1 MKLLF
6 KFSMVALGVAAI
18 FFPDFLSLV
27 DSDSLDIMQAVILF
41 PLVGGATTTQTV
53 QTLPQYLVI
62 PQGLGR
68 VTAIRVSV
76 LGESELV
83 NIEGGGAV
91 ALLAQYRKQSVFEFD
106 SAPPFI
112 IPLSN
117 GLIRGKNVQISVTL
131 TAGPNITLH
140 GASYGRGNVYIQTL
154 QQIVLQNSGQIFD
167 RFAMLGI
174 VAPNAG
180 DTFDVNFND
189 GGSDR
194 WEGNIL
200 SAITTLFQA
209 QGDSATGGSFAY
221 VDNAGR
227 EIDKVT
233 VIPAASNRTVI
244 LMRYAD
250 VGGLGAAVA

>member
-53 QTLPQYLVI
+53 QTLPQYLII
-62 PQGLGR
+62 PGGLGR
-68 VTAIRVSV
+68 VTAMRVSV
-76 LGESELV
+76 LGESELL
-83 NIEGGGAV
+83 NIEGSGVV
-91 ALLAQYRKQSVFEFD
+91 ALLAQYRKQSV
-106 SAPPFI
+106 PNYGTNNGVVV
-112 IPLSN
+112 PLAN
-117 GLIRGKNVQISVTL
+117 GLIRGKNVQIS
-131 TAGPNITLH
+131 ITLSAGANLTCQ

-154 QQIVLQNSGQIFD
+154 QQIVLQNSGQVFD
-167 RFAMLGI
+167 RFAMLG
-174 VAPNAG
+174 VFTPNSG
-180 DTFDVNFND
+180 DTFDVSFND

-194 WEGNIL
+194 WEGNL
-200 SAITTLFQA
+200 LAQLTTMYQA
-209 QGDSATGGSFAY
+209 QGDSNTGDDFAY
-221 VDNAGR
+221 IDNAGR

-233 VIPAASNRTVI
+233 VIPSGSNRTVI

>member
-53 QTLPQYLVI
+53 QTLPQYLII
-62 PQGLGR
+62 PGGLGR
-68 VTAIRVSV
+68 VSSLRVSV

-83 NIEGGGAV
+83 NIEGV
-91 ALLAQYRKQSVFEFD
+91 NVVYLVQQYRKQTVFEGTTD
-106 SAPPFI
+106 VL
-112 IPLSN
+112 IPLAN

-131 TAGPNITLH
+131 TAGPNLVLH

-167 RFAMLGI
+167 RFAMLA
-174 VAPNAG
+174 VLNPDVS
-180 DTFDVNFND
+180 DTFDLNFND

-194 WEGNIL
+194 WEGRIL
-200 SAITTLFQA
+200 TSLTTLFQA
-209 QGDSATGGSFAY
+209 QGDSGSPFVGSY
-221 VDNAGR
+221 IDNAGR

-233 VIPAASNRTVI
+233 VIPAGSNRTVV

>member
-41 PLVGGATTTQTV
+41 PLVGGTTTTQTV
-53 QTLPQYLVI
+53 QTLPQYLII
-62 PQGLGR
+62 PSGITR

-83 NIEGGGAV
+83 NIEGDQV
-91 ALLAQYRKQSVFEFD
+91 VNLVHQYRKQTVLEGAALD
-106 SAPPFI
+106 I
-112 IPLSN
+112 VIPLAN

-131 TAGPNITLH
+131 TAGPNLVLH
-140 GASYGRGNVYIQTL
+140 GASYGRGNVYVQTL

-167 RFAMLGI
+167 RFAMLA
-174 VAPNAG
+174 VLNPNNA
-180 DTFDVNFND
+180 DTFDLNFND

-194 WEGNIL
+194 WEGRIL
-200 SAITTLFQA
+200 TSLTGLFQA
-209 QGDSATGGSFAY
+209 QGDNAAPYFGSY
-221 VDNAGR
+221 IDNAGR

-233 VIPAASNRTVI
+233 VIPSGSNRTVV